1 MRPHLNE
8 RASNEL
14 LEIMR
19 HYDHGSPNH
28 TLNIVI
34 SSLYDSLFKTK
45 RPSPPDEVNFN
56 DYSSAEKQ

>member
-28 TLNIVI
+28 TLNILI
-34 SSLYDSLFKTK
+34 SSLHDSLFKTK
-45 RPSPPDEVNFN
+45 RPSPSDEVNIN
-56 DYSSAEKQ
+56 DYSSTEKQ

>member
-28 TLNIVI
+28 TLNILI
-34 SSLYDSLFKTK
+34 SSLHDSLFKTK
-45 RPSPPDEVNFN
+45 RPSPSDEVNIN
-56 DYSSAEKQ
+56 DYSSTEQQ